1 MKKNIIAGLDIG
13 TTKTCA
19 VIAETTIDNKLDILG
34 FGVASSEGMLRG
46 TVANINKTSESIRQ
60 AINIA
65 ENQAGL
71 KVNAVNI
78 GVAGIHIS
86 SMRYRNY
93 VTINN
98 PDREIT
104 DHDLERLFNDVKM
117 IRIPSDYFILHVIPE
132 EYFVDD
138 QEGIKNPI
146 GMCGTR
152 LEAANHIVLAQITA
166 AQNLNK
172 AVERAGLKVNQTIL
186 QPIASANAVL
196 DENEKELGVAM
207 IDIGGGTTDVAVFVN
222 GSIRHSKVIGVAGSH
237 VTNDIRNAFNIVT
250 EQAEKLKIEYGY
262 ASPKAI
268 IKEHDI
274 YIQSG
279 GPRAPVRISAGVLT
293 QVIYLRMKE
302 LLMLI
307 DHELKMAKLK
317 DQIRAGIILTGGGS
331 LIKGCEEL
339 AIEVFGLSS
348 RIGMPLDL
356 GGGLAQKVEN
366 PVYSTAIGLL
376 MGGVEQTNIK
386 TYQNYVTS
394 PRKNISVFKSVGKKI
409 KNFFDEL

>member
-19 VIAETTIDNKLDILG
+19 VIAEMGSMNKLDILG
-34 FGVASSEGMLRG
+34 FGVSQSDGMHRG
-46 TVANINKTSESIRQ
+46 TVANINKTSDSIRQ
-60 AINIA
+60 AVSIA

-71 KVNAVNI
+71 KINAVNI

-104 DHDLERLFNDVKM
+104 ENDLERLFNDVRM
-117 IRIPSDYFILHVIPE
+117 IRIPSDYYILHVIPE
-132 EYFVDD
+132 EYFIDD
-138 QEGIKNPI
+138 QGGIKSPI

-152 LEAANHIVLAQITA
+152 LEAANHIVLAQNTA
-166 AQNLNK
+166 TTSLSK
-172 AVERAGLKVNQTIL
+172 AVERAGLKVNQMIL
-186 QPIASANAVL
+186 QPLASANAVL

-207 IDIGGGTTDVAVFVN
+207 IDIGGGTTDLAVYIN
-222 GSIRHSKVIGVAGSH
+222 GSIRHSKVIGVAGSQ
-237 VTNDIRNAFNIVT
+237 VTSDIRSAFNVVT
-250 EQAEKLKIEYGY
+250 EQAERLKIEYGY
-262 ASPKAI
+262 ASPKAV
-268 IKEHDI
+268 IKEQDI

-279 GPRAPVRISAGVLT
+279 GPRAPIRISVGVLT

-302 LLMLI
+302 LFMLI

-339 AIEVFGLSS
+339 AIEVFGLPS
-348 RIGMPLDL
+348 RIGMPLEL

-366 PVYSTAIGLL
+366 PVYSTAVGLL
-376 MGGVEQTNIK
+376 LGGVDTINLK
-386 TYQNYVTS
+386 GSHNYV
-394 PRKNISVFKSVGKKI
+394 SVRRPNGSMLKSIGKKI
-409 KNFFDEL
+409 KKFFDEM

>member
-146 GMCGTR
+146 GMYGTR

-268 IKEHDI
+268 IKEQDI

-339 AIEVFGLSS
+339 AIEVFGLPS

-376 MGGVEQTNIK
+376 MGGVEQMNIK